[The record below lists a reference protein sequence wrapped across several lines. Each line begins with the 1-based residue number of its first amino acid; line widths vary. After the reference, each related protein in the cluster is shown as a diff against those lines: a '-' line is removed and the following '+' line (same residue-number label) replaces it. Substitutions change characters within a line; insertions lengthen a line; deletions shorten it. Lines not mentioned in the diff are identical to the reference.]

1 MDGQIK
7 MDVDENECLFSQPC
21 NRSWSNGLQQLA
33 PRQLTLKGA
42 PFPFQA
48 GAKFIQN
55 TECQCWCP
63 QIHLSKMILLFVLT
77 FLGFAHLGFF
87 ASFSFAEVC
96 QLLAICLISFC
107 CLLSCVL
114 RVDLL
119 FSFLLICVVLFWSI
133 SYLKLGSIRIL

>member
-42 PFPFQA
+42 LPPFQA
-48 GAKFIQN
+48 GAQFIQI

-63 QIHLSKMILLFVLT
+63 QIHLSKTILLFVLT
-77 FLGFAHLGFF
+77 FLGFLGW
-87 ASFSFAEVC
+87 FSIGDTCACVC
-96 QLLAICLISFC
+96 AVGKSVTQ
-107 CLLSCVL
+107 
-114 RVDLL
+114 
-119 FSFLLICVVLFWSI
+119 
-133 SYLKLGSIRIL
+133 